1 MPRDAHRDT
10 NRRRADYLRHL
21 EQIGYVLSDVEQLVI
36 TRAYPDDNPTDPSTS
51 DTDDQPAAPGT
62 AQ

>member
-1 MPRDAHRDT
+1 VST
-10 NRRRADYLRHL
+10 KSITLYL

>member
-1 MPRDAHRDT
+1 MTLTAETAPTPPAPT
-10 NRRRADYLRHL
+10 P
-21 EQIGYVLSDVEQLVI
+21 IVI
-36 TRAYPDDNPTDPSTS
+36 TRAYPDDNPTNPSTS